1 MLPVVERNE
10 LMSEEENNYDEEEV
24 VITLTLENGEEIE
37 CTVLAMF
44 DCEGQNY
51 VALLF
56 PEEDENKDLE
66 ISLYRCNIGDDNV
79 DIQDIE
85 TDEEFEKANEAFDAL
100 MSEAE

>member
-1 MLPVVERNE
+1 MN
-10 LMSEEENNYDEEEV
+10 EEELNNEEEV

-51 VALLF
+51 VAFLF
-56 PEEDENKDLE
+56 PEADENNELE
-66 ISLYRCNIGDDNV
+66 ISLYRCNMLENDII

-100 MSEAE
+100 MSKAE